1 MTMDIE
7 RNVSNSPNI
16 AVSNTVA
23 DATLVPL
30 GTFAGGILCCVSTST
45 GAAIT
50 VSFHV
55 RFAHN
60 SAEFKLSDS
69 SNNFITRSIQP
80 NRCYAIPDELFA
92 APMFRVVADTAGQTA
107 VLAVAF
113 KG

>member
-7 RNVSNSPNI
+7 RVISNVNDV
-16 AVSNTVA
+16 AVSSTVA
-23 DATLVPL
+23 NCTLVPL
-30 GTFAGGILCCVSTST
+30 GTSAGGVLYCRSTST
-45 GAAIT
+45 NGAIT

-60 SAEFKLSDS
+60 SAEFKLADS
-69 SNNFITRSIQP
+69 ANAFITRSIQP
-80 NRCYAIPDELFA
+80 DRCYAIPDELFA
-92 APMFRVVADTAGQTA
+92 APMFRVVADTAGQSA

>member
-7 RNVSNSPNI
+7 RVISNTPNI
-16 AVSNTVA
+16 AVSSTVA

-30 GTFAGGILCCVSTST
+30 GTFAGGILYCVSTST
-45 GAAIT
+45 GGAIT

-60 SAEFKLSDS
+60 SAEFKLANS
-69 SNNFITRSIQP
+69 SNSFITLSIQP
-80 NRCYAIPDELFA
+80 NRCYALPDELFA
-92 APMFRVVADTAGQTA
+92 APMLRIVADTAGQSA